1 MTTAPSP
8 ADPADAADAPF
19 ATPEALRAAIL
30 ACPEA
35 VLDDAEVARA
45 LLQAQ
50 GQRAPEG
57 ARNIV
62 DLRGA
67 LVDRLEN
74 RLGQLEETHRSVVSA
89 AYDNQAVTV
98 MMHRAALAVL
108 EPEDFEHLCEALGRH
123 VPAILGVES
132 LRIAVEGEESPDQP
146 APPAPFV
153 RLLHGGVASYMF
165 RHLGQGAEED
175 GPERA
180 VVLRAAGPEAGEVFG
195 AEGER
200 IGSEALVRLEGSGD
214 AGSLSELPPP
224 PPQAASNAVI
234 KNTGAMQNRCA
245 RPEFCH
251 SLIRNPRTR
260 TRREYSF
267 TG

>member
-180 VVLRAAGPEAGEVFG
+180 VVLRAVGPEAGEVFG

-200 IGSEALVRLEGSGD
+200 IGSEALVRLEFGAGRPPGLI
-214 AGSLSELPPP
+214 AFGSLDPDRFGPDQAGDLLEFFGGVVAHAVRRWLP
-224 PPQAASNAVI
+224 V
-234 KNTGAMQNRCA
+234 
-245 RPEFCH
+245 
-251 SLIRNPRTR
+251 
-260 TRREYSF
+260 
-267 TG
+267 